1 MVVLKNIILTIVNIA
16 KAFHYN
22 LKRMILQMIHVNG
35 VVDSI
40 DIMLKANTI
49 EDDFV
54 KRNDDDNDTKIEKEI
69 KRFLHGDD
77 NDDDDNDVMDS
88 NDGTSTNRTYTPY
101 DGPYSETP

>member
-77 NDDDDNDVMDS
+77 DDDNDVMDS
-88 NDGTSTNRTYTPY
+88 NKTNRTYTPY

>member
-1 MVVLKNIILTIVNIA
+1 
-16 KAFHYN
+16 
-22 LKRMILQMIHVNG
+22 MIHVNG

-49 EDDFV
+49 E
-54 KRNDDDNDTKIEKEI
+54 DDDNDTKIEKEI

-77 NDDDDNDVMDS
+77 NDDDNDAMDS

>member
-1 MVVLKNIILTIVNIA
+1 
-16 KAFHYN
+16 
-22 LKRMILQMIHVNG
+22 MIHVNG

>member
-1 MVVLKNIILTIVNIA
+1 VNIA

-49 EDDFV
+49 EDD
-54 KRNDDDNDTKIEKEI
+54 DNDTKIEKEI
-69 KRFLHGDD
+69 KRFLHGDFSKR
-77 NDDDDNDVMDS
+77 NDDDDDENI
-88 NDGTSTNRTYTPY
+88 YTPY

>member
-1 MVVLKNIILTIVNIA
+1 
-16 KAFHYN
+16 
-22 LKRMILQMIHVNG
+22 MILQMIHVNG

-49 EDDFV
+49 EDD
-54 KRNDDDNDTKIEKEI
+54 DNDTKIEKEI

-77 NDDDDNDVMDS
+77 NDDAMDS